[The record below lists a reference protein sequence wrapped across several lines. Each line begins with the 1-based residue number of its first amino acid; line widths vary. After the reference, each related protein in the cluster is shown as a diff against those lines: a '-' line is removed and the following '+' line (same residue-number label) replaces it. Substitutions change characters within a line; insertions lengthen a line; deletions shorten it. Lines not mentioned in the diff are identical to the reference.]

1 MSVNTRVAL
10 AALRSALAECG
21 AATGKKLKA
30 VLDAKASEKFDA
42 VSGGAISQSSGSGR
56 SVSFFGAGASSDPTA
71 GDMVE
76 VYIYLRELYDR
87 ALVALG
93 APQTDIAIE
102 TQMETY
108 LRPVTGYVNDW
119 RFAAR

>member
-56 SVSFFGAGASSDPTA
+56 SVSFFGAGGSNDPTA

-87 ALVALG
+87 ALAALG
-93 APQTDIAIE
+93 ATTDALLAA
-102 TQMETY
+102 QMETY
-108 LRPVTGYVNDW
+108 LRPVKGYVNDW
-119 RFAAR
+119 RFNSR